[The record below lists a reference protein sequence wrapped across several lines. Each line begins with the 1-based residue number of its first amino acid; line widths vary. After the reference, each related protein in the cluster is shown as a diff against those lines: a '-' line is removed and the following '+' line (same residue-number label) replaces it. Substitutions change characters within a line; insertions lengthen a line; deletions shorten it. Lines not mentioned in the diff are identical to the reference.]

1 MRLACCS
8 YETSPQSGTAGG
20 MERSAP
26 RRGALRAGM
35 LQRRNTTIR
44 AASLRERAAR
54 VERKKERK
62 RESKRDDGARGKK
75 GIGRADRLV
84 LGSASSRWN
93 CS

>member
-8 YETSPQSGTAGG
+8 YETSPQSGTAVG

-54 VERKKERK
+54 VERKRERERVRGMMGRGER
-62 RESKRDDGARGKK
+62 RELDAPID
-75 GIGRADRLV
+75 
-84 LGSASSRWN
+84 
-93 CS
+93 